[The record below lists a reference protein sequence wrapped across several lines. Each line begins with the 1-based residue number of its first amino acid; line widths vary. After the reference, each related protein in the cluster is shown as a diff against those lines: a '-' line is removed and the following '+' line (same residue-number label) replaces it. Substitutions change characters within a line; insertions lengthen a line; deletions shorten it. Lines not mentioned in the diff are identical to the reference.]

1 MERHREIKEV
11 DFFSERR
18 TGGGDDS
25 TIAGDAPTR
34 LHLRTVNYEIG
45 GEERARSDLQLT
57 TLQDELSRL
66 SEENRRLKG
75 MVEKVTKDYS
85 ALKCQFF
92 LVKQQ
97 NTKENSQPKIGSL
110 HEDFEDRKPLVAQ
123 ARMIHSSVHRG
134 KRRRRP
140 LRRRRQRPS
149 PSLTNSADTA
159 SKGHQLTA
167 AKRHLSFDGLSYDA
181 LSENDKIPN
190 VANDGAAEM
199 RCRRARV
206 CVRAVS
212 EAPLISDGCQ
222 WRKYGQKMAK
232 GNPCPRAYYRC
243 TMAAGCPVRK
253 QVQRSSE
260 DRTILVTT
268 YEGSHNHPLPPAAAA
283 MASTTSAA
291 AAMLLSGSS
300 TSSETLPATGF
311 YPPSYATTMATL
323 SPAAPFPTITLDLT
337 QPPNGLMPFQHNRM
351 AAAMPFPF
359 QMSLPQKRLEFL
371 PAVQFDHQ
379 QSSIVETITSAITA
393 DPNFTASLTAAIS
406 SIVAAPRIA
415 NSSKGVPESPQ
426 IPQSCTTFSTN

>member
-25 TIAGDAPTR
+25 HDRRRCSSDHKDPSVSG
-34 LHLRTVNYEIG
+34 VN
-45 GEERARSDLQLT
+45 LT

-97 NTKENSQPKIGSL
+97 NTKENSQPKFTVESGAADPS
-110 HEDFEDRKPLVAQ
+110 DVEDRD
-123 ARMIHSSVHRG
+123 
-134 KRRRRP
+134 
-140 LRRRRQRPS
+140 PS

>member
-1 MERHREIKEV
+1 MGDTGRSKEV
-11 DFFSERR
+11 DFLPRDGTAEIDSQRR
-18 TGGGDDS
+18 R
-25 TIAGDAPTR
+25 DAPWTNKRIRSVTR

-253 QVQRSSE
+253 QVQRSAE

-311 YPPSYATTMATL
+311 YPPSYATTMATPL
-323 SPAAPFPTITLDLT
+323 TRRALPTITLDLT
-337 QPPNGLMPFQHNRM
+337 QPPNGLMPFQHT
-351 AAAMPFPF
+351 PC
-359 QMSLPQKRLEFL
+359 LPQKRLEFL

-393 DPNFTASLTAAIS
+393 DPNFTAS
-406 SIVAAPRIA
+406 
-415 NSSKGVPESPQ
+415 KGVPESPQ